1 MSALKQVEIESIA
14 AGGDGVGRSEG
25 LVLFVPR
32 TAPGDLV
39 TVDFKSKGRFARG
52 TVRTIDRPS
61 PSRVDPPC
69 THYTRDRCG
78 GCQIQHIDYAVQ
90 LVQKQQIV
98 RDAMTRIGKRT
109 VDAPDIV
116 ASPKEWEYRTKLT
129 LAIRRTGDRTI
140 AGLHRYDNP
149 AEVFDLRQCPITDVR
164 VVDTWLEIKQH
175 LDLLPVDDPELRGS
189 VRVSEQGT
197 SFVLIGGLAWNDIG
211 EFADAMKSLIAIW
224 WEPREGR
231 RQLVIDRRTHA
242 EPLASFAQVNPSAA
256 TLLRNHVLDSVRS
269 GAPASVVDGYAGAG
283 EMAIRLAESGV
294 RVTAIELDPDAS
306 AWSGENMPPGSQSIR
321 GRVEDVL
328 MGELPADVVLL
339 NPPRIGLDEGV
350 PAILEHANPKPE
362 KVIYTSC
369 NPATLAR
376 DVARMPG
383 YRIAAMKAFDMFPQ
397 TAHVETVCELVPD
410 AA

>member
-1 MSALKQVEIESIA
+1 MSAQKQVEIESIA
-14 AGGDGVGRSEG
+14 AGGDGVGRSDG

-39 TVDFKSKGRFARG
+39 SVNFKSKGRFARG

-61 PSRVDPPC
+61 SSRVDPPC

-78 GCQIQHIDYAVQ
+78 GCQIQHIDYSVQ
-90 LVQKQQIV
+90 LAQKQQIV
-98 RDAMTRIGKRT
+98 RDAIMRIGKRT
-109 VDAPDIV
+109 VDAPQIV

-129 LAIRRTGDRTI
+129 LAIRKEGDKRI

-175 LDLLPVDDPELRGS
+175 LDLLPVDDPDLRGS
-189 VRVSEQGT
+189 VRVTEQGT
-197 SFVLIGGLAWNDIG
+197 AFVLIGGVSWARIG

-224 WEPREGR
+224 WEPTVGR
-231 RQLVIDRRTHA
+231 RQLVSDRRTNA

-256 TLLRNHVLDSVRS
+256 TLLRNHVLEAAIATS
-269 GAPASVVDGYAGAG
+269 PATLIDAYSGAG
-283 EMAIRLAESGV
+283 EIAIEIANAGV

-306 AWSGENMPPGSQSIR
+306 AWSRDHMPSGSGTITA
-321 GRVEDVL
+321 RVEDAL
-328 MGELPADVVLL
+328 MGELPVDTVLL

-350 PAILEHANPKPE
+350 PAILEDAQRKPDR
-362 KVIYTSC
+362 VIYTSC

-376 DVARMPG
+376 DVARMPS
-383 YRIAAMKAFDMFPQ
+383 YRIVALKAFDMFPQ

>member
-1 MSALKQVEIESIA
+1 MSDLKQIEIESIA

-39 TVDFKSKGRFARG
+39 TVNFKSKGRFARG
-52 TVRTIDRPS
+52 TVRTVDRAS
-61 PSRVDPPC
+61 VSRVDPPC
-69 THYTRDRCG
+69 GHYTRDRCG
-78 GCQIQHIDYAVQ
+78 GCQIQHIDYEVQ
-90 LVQKQQIV
+90 LAQKQQIV
-98 RDAMTRIGKRT
+98 RDAITRIGKRA
-109 VDAPDIV
+109 VDAPEIV
-116 ASPKEWEYRTKLT
+116 PSPKQWEYRTKLT
-129 LAIRRTGDRTI
+129 LAIRRAGNRII

-149 AEVFDLRQCPITDVR
+149 AEVFDLSQCPITDVR

-175 LDLLPVDDPELRGS
+175 LELLPLDDPELRGS
-189 VRVSEQGT
+189 VKVSEQGT
-197 SFVLIGGLAWNDIG
+197 SFVLMGGIAWSRVG

-256 TLLRNHVLDSVRS
+256 TLLRNHVIEAATAA
-269 GAPASVVDGYAGAG
+269 APSTVIDGYAGAG
-283 EMAIRLAESGV
+283 EVAITLAQKGMQ
-294 RVTAIELDPDAS
+294 VTAIELDPEAS
-306 AWSGENMPPGSQSIR
+306 AWSSEHMPAGSQSLR

-328 MGELPADVVLL
+328 MGEMPADLVLL

-350 PAILEHANPKPE
+350 PAILEHAERKPDRI
-362 KVIYTSC
+362 IYTSC

-376 DVARMPG
+376 DLTRMPG

>member
-1 MSALKQVEIESIA
+1 MTAVKQIEIESIA

-39 TVDFKSKGRFARG
+39 SVNFKSKGRFARG
-52 TVRTIDRPS
+52 SVRSIDRPS
-61 PSRVDPPC
+61 PARVDPPC

-78 GCQIQHIDYAVQ
+78 GCQIQHVDYSVQ
-90 LVQKQQIV
+90 LAQKQQIV
-98 RDAMTRIGKRT
+98 RDAMTRIGKRS
-109 VDAPDIV
+109 VDLPEIV

-129 LAIRRTGDRTI
+129 LAIRKTGNQLI

-164 VVDTWLEIKQH
+164 VVDSWLEIKQH
-175 LDLLPVDDPELRGS
+175 LALLPVDDPELRGS

-197 SFVLIGGLAWNDIG
+197 SFVLMGGSSWQRIG
-211 EFADAMKSLIAIW
+211 EFADAMKSLVAIW

-231 RQLVIDRRTHA
+231 RQLVIDRRMHA
-242 EPLASFAQVNPSAA
+242 EPLASFTQVNPSAA
-256 TLLRNHVLDSVRS
+256 TLLRNHVVQAAKQSDPETLI
-269 GAPASVVDGYAGAG
+269 DGYSGAG
-283 EMAIRLAESGV
+283 EVAIEMARSGV
-294 RVTAIELDPDAS
+294 SVTAIELDPEAS
-306 AWSGENMPPGSQSIR
+306 EWGRTHLPEGSKAITA
-321 GRVEDVL
+321 RVEDAL
-328 MGELPADVVLL
+328 LGEMPADTILL

-350 PAILEHANPKPE
+350 PAILETAEDKPRR
-362 KVIYTSC
+362 VIYTSC

-383 YRIAAMKAFDMFPQ
+383 YSVVAMKCFDMFPH
-397 TAHVETVCELVPD
+397 TAHVETVCEMVPS